1 MMTLLMAAAVAAQA
15 TPATNAQAQMAGAE
29 HAQHEAMK
37 KDCCCKYM
45 AEAAHDKH
53 APEAQHQGH
62 SGQ

>member
-15 TPATNAQAQMAGAE
+15 APPSDARDQMAGAE

-37 KDCCCKYM
+37 KECCCKDM
-45 AEAAHDKH
+45 AEGAHDKH